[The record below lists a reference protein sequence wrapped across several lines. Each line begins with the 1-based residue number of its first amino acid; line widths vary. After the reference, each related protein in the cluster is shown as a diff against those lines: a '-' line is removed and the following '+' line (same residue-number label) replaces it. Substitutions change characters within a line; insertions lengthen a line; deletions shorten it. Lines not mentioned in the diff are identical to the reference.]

1 MTESASS
8 QSPLRRSQTP
18 SASASQGFSLEQLAV
33 LLGGELVAEKCHR
46 ISQITG
52 FATLQSAEPS
62 QASFLANPAYQKHL
76 AHCRAGVVLLK
87 PELAA
92 ACPVSC
98 ILLDNP
104 YAGYARLT
112 QLFDPV
118 ASCKPGVHPQ
128 AVIHPSARIA
138 ESAQVDAFAVIEA
151 DAEIGEHTVIGSHC
165 FIGCN
170 TLVGSRCRLYPS
182 VTLYHG
188 VVLGHGVTLHSG
200 CVIGGDG
207 FGFAPENGQ
216 WVKIAQLGG
225 VIIGDRSEVGA
236 NTNIDRGALD
246 DTEIGPD
253 VIIDS
258 QVQIAHNV
266 KIGQGTAIAGC
277 VGIAGSTTIGRCC
290 LIGGASNIAGH
301 LTICDGVTLNMTTNV
316 TGDIRQ
322 PGHYSSGTGMS
333 DMRSWRKNAVRFN
346 QLDSLA
352 KRVNKIEK
360 SLSPAADKA
369 KT

>member
-1 MTESASS
+1 MTHPGET
-8 QSPLRRSQTP
+8 QSVRRQ
-18 SASASQGFSLEQLAV
+18 FSLGELAEM
-33 LLGGELVAEKCHR
+33 LGGELR
-46 ISQITG
+46 GDSSQMISG
-52 FATLQSAEPS
+52 LATLQRATSS

-76 AHCRAGVVLLK
+76 IRCKAGVVLLK
-87 PELAA
+87 QAQSEL
-92 ACPVSC
+92 CPVNC
-98 ILLDNP
+98 IVLDNP

-118 ASCKPGVHPQ
+118 EPCSPGIHPQ
-128 AVIHPSARIA
+128 AVVHSDATVSPL
-138 ESAQVDAFAVIEA
+138 AQIDAFAVIEA
-151 DAEIGEHTVIGSHC
+151 DAVVEDHAVIGSHC
-165 FIGCN
+165 FVGRNTIIGK
-170 TLVGSRCRLYPS
+170 GCRLYPN

-188 VVLGHGVTLHSG
+188 VVLGCEVTLHSS

-207 FGFAPENGQ
+207 FGFAPENGH

-225 VIIGDRSEVGA
+225 VIIGDRSEIGA

-246 DTEIGPD
+246 DTVIGSD

-266 KIGQGTAIAGC
+266 KVGDGTAIAGC
-277 VGIAGSTTIGRCC
+277 VGIAGSSTIGRYC

-316 TGDIRQ
+316 TGDIRD

-352 KRVNKIEK
+352 KRMSKIEK
-360 SLSPAADKA
+360 SLSLSAAKQ

>member
-1 MTESASS
+1 MSDRPETQSAGRKYT
-8 QSPLRRSQTP
+8 L
-18 SASASQGFSLEQLAV
+18 GELVEI
-33 LLGGELVAEKCHR
+33 LGGELRGDASAL
-46 ISQITG
+46 IDG
-52 FATLQSAEPS
+52 LATLESATSS
-62 QASFLANPAYQKHL
+62 QASFLANPAYQKL
-76 AHCRAGVVLLK
+76 LPECKAGVVLLK
-87 PELAA
+87 PALAED
-92 ACPVSC
+92 CPVNRI
-98 ILLDNP
+98 ILNNP

-118 ASCKPGVHPQ
+118 EPCSPGIHPQ
-128 AVIHPSARIA
+128 AIVHPDAKVSAL
-138 ESAQVDAFAVIEA
+138 AQIDAFAVVEA
-151 DAEIGEHTVIGSHC
+151 EAVVEDGAVIGSHC
-165 FIGCN
+165 FIGRN
-170 TLVGSRCRLYPS
+170 TIIGKGCRLYPN

-188 VVLGHGVTLHSG
+188 VVLGCEVTLHSS

-207 FGFAPENGQ
+207 FGFAPENGR

-225 VIIGDRSEVGA
+225 VIIGDRSEIGA

-246 DTEIGPD
+246 DTEIGSD

-266 KIGQGTAIAGC
+266 KIGDGTAIAGC
-277 VGIAGSTTIGRCC
+277 VGIAGSSSIGRHC

-301 LTICDGVTLNMTTNV
+301 LTICDRVTLNMTTNV
-316 TGDIRQ
+316 TGDIRE

-333 DMRSWRKNAVRFN
+333 DMRTWRKNAVRFN

-352 KRVNKIEK
+352 KRMSKIEK
-360 SLSPAADKA
+360 SLSLAVEKQ

>member
-1 MTESASS
+1 MSDRPEA
-8 QSPLRRSQTP
+8 QSVSRKFTL
-18 SASASQGFSLEQLAV
+18 GELAEM
-33 LLGGELVAEKCHR
+33 LGGELHGNASTV
-46 ISQITG
+46 IDG
-52 FATLQSAEPS
+52 LATLRSATSS
-62 QASFLANPAYQKHL
+62 QASFLANPAYQKL
-76 AHCRAGVVLLK
+76 LPDCQAGVVLLK
-87 PELAA
+87 RNQAEL
-92 ACPVSC
+92 CPVNC
-98 ILLDNP
+98 IILDNP

-118 ASCKPGVHPQ
+118 EACSPGIHPLAVVHP
-128 AVIHPSARIA
+128 
-138 ESAQVDAFAVIEA
+138 
-151 DAEIGEHTVIGSHC
+151 DAEISPLAQIDAYAVVEAEAVVGDDAVVGSHC
-165 FIGCN
+165 YVGRNTIIGK
-170 TLVGSRCRLYPS
+170 GCRLYPN

-188 VVLGHGVTLHSG
+188 VVLGCEVTLHSS

-207 FGFAPENGQ
+207 FGFAPENGR

-225 VIIGDRSEVGA
+225 VIIGDRSEIGA

-246 DTEIGPD
+246 DTVVGSD

-266 KIGQGTAIAGC
+266 KIGDGTAIAGC
-277 VGIAGSTTIGRCC
+277 VGIAGSSSIGRHC

-316 TGDIRQ
+316 TGDIRE

-352 KRVNKIEK
+352 KRISKIEK
-360 SLSPAADKA
+360 SLSSSAVKQ